1 LAARIFALVDVFDAL
16 TSVRPYKP
24 ALSLEETLS
33 IMEREDDQH
42 FDPKIHAVFRQVAPV
57 LYAQGQSRDHAQWS
71 QELKAML
78 ERYFKMKTAPKGAA
92 EFE

>member
-1 LAARIFALVDVFDAL
+1 
-16 TSVRPYKP
+16 
-24 ALSLEETLS
+24 
-33 IMEREDDQH
+33 MEREDDQH

-78 ERYFKMKTAPKGAA
+78 ERYFKMKRLPKEPPNSSDAGN
-92 EFE
+92 

>member
-1 LAARIFALVDVFDAL
+1 MAARIFALVDVFDAL

-57 LYAQGQSRDHAQWS
+57 LYSQGQSRDHAQWS